1 MKKICFITLLLALVL
16 AACGDRKQERMLS
29 DMGKAIRHHIMINDV
44 DNNLVTNI
52 KYVTPISY
60 EELSEGNK
68 QDAKDAYSC
77 RVYLVATSSYMN
89 SSRIYN
95 IDDTLTCYFDK
106 DIKFLRWDK
115 QETKGE

>member
-1 MKKICFITLLLALVL
+1 MKKIFFATILLILLFV
-16 AACGDRKQERMLS
+16 ACENNKQQRMLS

-44 DNNLVTNI
+44 DNNLVTKI

-60 EELSEGNK
+60 QELTDRDKPE
-68 QDAKDAYSC
+68 AKDAYSC
-77 RVYLVATSSYMN
+77 KVYLVATSSYMN

-115 QETKGE
+115 KGE

>member
-1 MKKICFITLLLALVL
+1 MRKFFLATILLALMLV
-16 AACGDRKQERMLS
+16 ACEDNKQQRMLS

-44 DNNLVTNI
+44 DNNLVTKI

-60 EELSEGNK
+60 QELTDGSK
-68 QDAKDAYSC
+68 PDTKDAYSC

-106 DIKFLRWDK
+106 DLKFLRWDK
-115 QETKGE
+115 RENND